1 MIAFFF
7 PEKVDCIWS
16 GPRCRQVAARLFGGG
31 FFFGGSVGCH
41 LCRQFT
47 QLREERS
54 VTDCRILKRKFHF
67 MFQHLLLKIALCCTS
82 FNLRPAAKCTFC
94 AICDTISKILNSSV
108 QDDWC
113 KVHENWNLRWSRL
126 FYFITLHI
134 EHTLSNVQHYVKLSC
149 ATWNGVQS
157 IQLDEQ

>member
-1 MIAFFF
+1 MIALFF
-7 PEKVDCIWS
+7 S
-16 GPRCRQVAARLFGGG
+16 GKSWLHLEWAAVPSSGRSTIRRR
-31 FFFGGSVGCH
+31 FFFGRSVGCH

-94 AICDTISKILNSSV
+94 AICDTISVQSSRKLKSEMEPVVLLHNSSHRTHFI
-108 QDDWC
+108 QRPKLCKIKLCHLKWC
-113 KVHENWNLRWSRL
+113 AIDSARRT
-126 FYFITLHI
+126 II
-134 EHTLSNVQHYVKLSC
+134 C
-149 ATWNGVQS
+149 
-157 IQLDEQ
+157 

>member
-1 MIAFFF
+1 MIALFF

-31 FFFGGSVGCH
+31 FFLAVLSAATCAANSRSSVKSGPS
-41 LCRQFT
+41 LTAAF
-47 QLREERS
+47 
-54 VTDCRILKRKFHF
+54 LKRKFHF

-134 EHTLSNVQHYVKLSC
+134 EHTLSNVQNYVKLSC

-157 IQLDEQ
+157 IQLDER